1 MIRNWLYGGAFAV
14 ALTAAC
20 GTPMI
25 RAQEVDSISPRPRPV
40 DLAFS
45 EPEVARFGEADL
57 DELVAPVAL
66 YPDAL
71 LTQVF
76 VAATYP
82 LDVVKAERFV
92 TETTEMS
99 DKDRTAAAAREPWD
113 PSVQILAGGF
123 PAVIRTMAEDL
134 DWTEQLGDAVIAQT
148 DGVLDAVQRM
158 RAQAAAAG
166 NLATNEAQVVEVKDG
181 AISVA
186 AADAEIVYV
195 PTYDPAM
202 AYAPA
207 PPVVVEDTGGTDLLV
222 LGAVTFG
229 TALLVDEI
237 FEDDDDWYGYW
248 GPGPAYI
255 DWDDGD
261 FYPRRDV
268 EIDGD
273 VNIDIDRTRL
283 EGEGAADR

>member
-1 MIRNWLYGGAFAV
+1 MIRNWLYGGAVAV

-92 TETTEMS
+92 TAIHG
-99 DKDRTAAAAREPWD
+99 DVGQGPHRGGR
-113 PSVQILAGGF
+113 AGAMGS
-123 PAVIRTMAEDL
+123 E
-134 DWTEQLGDAVIAQT
+134 
-148 DGVLDAVQRM
+148 
-158 RAQAAAAG
+158 RANPG
-166 NLATNEAQVVEVKDG
+166 WRF
-181 AISVA
+181 S
-186 AADAEIVYV
+186 
-195 PTYDPAM
+195 
-202 AYAPA
+202 
-207 PPVVVEDTGGTDLLV
+207 GGHT
-222 LGAVTFG
+222 
-229 TALLVDEI
+229 
-237 FEDDDDWYGYW
+237 
-248 GPGPAYI
+248 
-255 DWDDGD
+255 DDGGGSSTG
-261 FYPRRDV
+261 PSSSA
-268 EIDGD
+268 
-273 VNIDIDRTRL
+273 TP
-283 EGEGAADR
+283 